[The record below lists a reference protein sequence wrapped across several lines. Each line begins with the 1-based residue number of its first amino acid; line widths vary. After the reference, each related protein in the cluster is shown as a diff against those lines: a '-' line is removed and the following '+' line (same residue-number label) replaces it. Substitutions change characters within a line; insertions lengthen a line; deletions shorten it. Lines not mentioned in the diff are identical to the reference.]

1 MTATQ
6 EGCSDLLKH
15 SGTTALPRTYV
26 GRWLRAGML
35 DQREER
41 DRLVRALNGGSATGW
56 NDDEPAV
63 VQAAIELVLSRY
75 YGSRA
80 ADPSGLESL
89 VTPVNEALVADSHP
103 DDVEKAEAVIHSA
116 AGDDTRGIEMVARI
130 DRYRLRAVTVALA
143 SAQLELSD
151 ADVDSV
157 LREAERVAFEQ
168 GFHPPLVQRRR
179 AV

>member
-1 MTATQ
+1 M
-6 EGCSDLLKH
+6 KH

-80 ADPSGLESL
+80 EDPGGLEGL
-89 VTPVNEALVADSHP
+89 IALVNEALVADSRPH
-103 DDVEKAEAVIHSA
+103 DGEKARAVIQAA
-116 AGDDTRGIEMVARI
+116 AGDDTRGIEMVARM

-157 LREAERVAFEQ
+157 LRAAERVAFER
-168 GFHPPLVQRRR
+168 GFHPPMVPRRR
-179 AV
+179 PV